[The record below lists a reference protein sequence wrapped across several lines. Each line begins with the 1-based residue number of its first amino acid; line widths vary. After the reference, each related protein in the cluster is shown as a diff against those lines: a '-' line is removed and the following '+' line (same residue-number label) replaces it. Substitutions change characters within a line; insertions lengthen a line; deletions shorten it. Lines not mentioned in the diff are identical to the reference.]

1 MEEDGQGEDC
11 RARVCDNRSC
21 CYSRLSTERLPSATI
36 VDLENPFNVYA
47 LLMLGP
53 SIFVKWQMTFG
64 LLKDHVTCKSCNRA
78 CNLQKKSDRI
88 NGMIWC
94 CTSCASK
101 PTQSVRNCS
110 FFSNSHLHLEVI
122 LIFIYTY
129 MTGLSFKYCST
140 VSGMHYKNTALD
152 CGNFVRD
159 IMVEFVYR
167 IVMKTKF
174 SGIVEIA
181 ESLFNRKI
189 KYHCGRPL
197 GR

>member
-1 MEEDGQGEDC
+1 
-11 RARVCDNRSC
+11 
-21 CYSRLSTERLPSATI
+21 
-36 VDLENPFNVYA
+36 
-47 LLMLGP
+47 MLGP

-189 KYHCGRPL
+189 KYHRGRVWVFGLVERQTNRIKLFPVDTRDEETL
-197 GR
+197 TTILRQCRRRINHLF